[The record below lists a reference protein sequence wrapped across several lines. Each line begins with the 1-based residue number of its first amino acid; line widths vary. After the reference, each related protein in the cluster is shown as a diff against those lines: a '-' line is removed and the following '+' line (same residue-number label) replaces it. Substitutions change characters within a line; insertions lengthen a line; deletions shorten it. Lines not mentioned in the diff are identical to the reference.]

1 MSGDIA
7 LGEVLRTRRV
17 LFPAVIKDLKLSWQW
32 IQPLKTFQYLFPS
45 SINTVRKL
53 NLARERSEPKAIA
66 LRCINRPAVINLM
79 NKIQK
84 LQNLRKIR
92 KIAKLLDTAIGIPG
106 TKFRI
111 GLDPIL
117 GLIPGGG
124 DLITA
129 AISAY
134 MIYLAA
140 RFGLSKKELNK
151 MIANIAIE
159 TAIGSIPIAG
169 DIFDAYFKAN
179 IRNLEILEKHIAES
193 EELNE
198 DLVEE
203 NKELIVG

>member
-1 MSGDIA
+1 
-7 LGEVLRTRRV
+7 
-17 LFPAVIKDLKLSWQW
+17 
-32 IQPLKTFQYLFPS
+32 
-45 SINTVRKL
+45 
-53 NLARERSEPKAIA
+53 
-66 LRCINRPAVINLM
+66 M
-79 NKIQK
+79 NKVQK

-129 AISAY
+129 GISAY

-140 RFGLSKKELNK
+140 RFGLERKELNK

-159 TAIGSIPIAG
+159 TAIGSVPIAG

-179 IRNLEILEKHIAES
+179 IRNLEILENHIAKSENDDTAIIEES
-193 EELNE
+193 
-198 DLVEE
+198 
-203 NKELIVG
+203 KELIVS